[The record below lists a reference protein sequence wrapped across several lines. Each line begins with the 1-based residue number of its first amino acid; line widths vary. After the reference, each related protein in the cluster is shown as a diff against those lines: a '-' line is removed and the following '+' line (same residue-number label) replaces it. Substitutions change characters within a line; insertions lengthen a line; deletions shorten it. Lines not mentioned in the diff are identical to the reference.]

1 MLRTVGEQASL
12 WEALLPP
19 AALVMPAELERV
31 DRLLDDARFFAPY
44 ERFFHAR
51 LGRPSIPIECY
62 LRLMF
67 LKYRYQLG
75 FEPLCREVTDSIT
88 WQRFCRIP
96 LGGRVP
102 HPTTLMKITTRC
114 GEAAISELN
123 DALIAKAAEA
133 RVLKMHKVRA
143 DTTVVEANV
152 AYPVDSSLLAK
163 GVARLANLARR
174 ANQAGLATRAP
185 LRDRSHS
192 AHRVARQV
200 VNTLRRRGELA
211 RDELRRLNAGLARTA
226 AVTVREAE
234 AVVRNARRKLLSMG
248 PVATGRARA
257 TVDQLE
263 RLALRVSK
271 IAAQTRQR
279 VVDGRHPTAPLDSC
293 HFTTPTPD
301 RSAKDGWD
309 GPSSSATK
317 PKSSTTP
324 TGSSWT
330 GPSSRATPLTPPTRT
345 GDRTH
350 PHPHRQDPSHRHRR
364 SRLRRSS
371 RRDHPH
377 RPRRRRRPDPSQ
389 RQARHSPPPTR
400 SVTSIPAHNPMA
412 HRRRGAHQLPQ
423 TRLRMPTHPDGHHP
437 RSTNLDRPRHLR
449 PQPHQDR
456 HPHQHHRLTTGGQQ
470 PPPDPS
476 PAESHTTATLR
487 RRPPNSSGR
496 SSQVPEN
503 AGSTRYRTSEIVIR
517 SSARFG
523 SGMPSGRSLLVRD
536 VERLPTPASLRR
548 RIADFGAVCQ
558 RCRRTWW
565 LR

>member
-12 WEALLPP
+12 GEALLPP

-31 DRLLDDARFFAPY
+31 DRLSDDARFFAPY

-123 DALIAKAAEA
+123 DAIAKAAEA

-174 ANQAGLATRAP
+174 ANQAGLATRTP

-226 AVTVREAE
+226 AVTMREAE

-330 GPSSRATPLTPPTRT
+330 GPSSRATPLTPPN
-345 GDRTH
+345 
-350 PHPHRQDPSHRHRR
+350 SHRR
-364 SRLRRSS
+364 SNASAPAPAGPLAPSPPIAVTAKQPSRPPSPTSASPSSGSLAKAGPAQPAANSKRHVHSSAQSDGAPAPRGASAASNETSDADAPGWTPSTEHEPGPATASSPTTSPRSPPS
-371 RRDHPH
+371 STPPPDY
-377 RPRRRRRPDPSQ
+377 RRPAATSRPL
-389 RQARHSPPPTR
+389 ARRVSHRSDTPPPPT
-400 SVTSIPAHNPMA
+400 
-412 HRRRGAHQLPQ
+412 
-423 TRLRMPTHPDGHHP
+423 
-437 RSTNLDRPRHLR
+437 
-449 PQPHQDR
+449 
-456 HPHQHHRLTTGGQQ
+456 
-470 PPPDPS
+470 
-476 PAESHTTATLR
+476 
-487 RRPPNSSGR
+487 
-496 SSQVPEN
+496 
-503 AGSTRYRTSEIVIR
+503 
-517 SSARFG
+517 
-523 SGMPSGRSLLVRD
+523 
-536 VERLPTPASLRR
+536 
-548 RIADFGAVCQ
+548 
-558 RCRRTWW
+558 
-565 LR
+565 